1 MFIYTYNKGDIMI
14 FRKKF
19 NIEQDRLMRKFD
31 IEKRCYYYVKH
42 LNANEY
48 TIINYDDLD
57 RKSKKELLIENK
69 KLLTDDKLYLE
80 EVEKYKEKFRF
91 NYLKK
96 LGFSCD
102 SFEVLSNRGNG
113 SISDDMN
120 QFLDNLLSE
129 DNVLIGIHRVGNNFS
144 KEKMDDIF
152 NNGLKITGHF
162 DGAVDSTKQLNNN
175 VSYYPNN
182 HKIKKELM
190 YADQYKSSVGS
201 ILIRI
206 PDEKL
211 EVNNDILLNVN
222 NEIRLNP
229 KYIVGYVPL
238 YQNNTIKN
246 IIYSDAYLNSIENR
260 EHKSY
265 Q

>member
-1 MFIYTYNKGDIMI
+1 
-14 FRKKF
+14 
-19 NIEQDRLMRKFD
+19 
-31 IEKRCYYYVKH
+31 
-42 LNANEY
+42 
-48 TIINYDDLD
+48 
-57 RKSKKELLIENK
+57 
-69 KLLTDDKLYLE
+69 
-80 EVEKYKEKFRF
+80 
-91 NYLKK
+91 
-96 LGFSCD
+96 
-102 SFEVLSNRGNG
+102 
-113 SISDDMN
+113 MN

-144 KEKMDDIF
+144 KEKKDDIF

-182 HKIKKELM
+182 HKIKKKLM

-265 Q
+265 QWLHILFKYVFIIYYKNIIDKINQLLYNEIDIFCLKT